1 MRIADS
7 LTEQLLKKADKKITN
22 EQIEELHK
30 QEVTEKKPLQDLAIK
45 DNLISEKELTK
56 LYADEIE
63 VPLIELNAKDIKKD
77 TLKLLPERIA
87 RQYHAVVFDIDQNE
101 TKLVAMED
109 PDDIQALNFLQKQL
123 GNNLRVYITTASQLQ
138 AALDQYRENGSIGT
152 ELTKVISGE
161 DEADES
167 EEPGEEDL
175 AEDSPIAQT
184 VNLIIEYGIK
194 STASDIHIEPR
205 ESTVVVRYRIDGILR
220 EVNKLPR
227 KMLGALVSRIKILSN
242 LKIDEHRAPQDGRFK
257 VQVAGNLYALRVSIL
272 PIVDGE
278 KVVMRILNESN
289 KAAGFPELGF
299 WGKALE
305 TMQHAIVQPH
315 GMILVTG
322 PTGSGKST
330 TLFCVLSLLNTP
342 NVNISTVED
351 PVEYRIPG
359 VNQTQVNPIA
369 GMTFTNGLRAL
380 LRQDPNVIM
389 VGEIRDG
396 ETAELA
402 VQAALTGHLVLST
415 LHTNNAATS
424 LPRLLEMKIEPF
436 LIASTVRAVVGQR
449 LVRRLCIECKETYAP
464 DATELQ
470 HLEKVF
476 HLEGTMSLK
485 HINELEQ
492 LALDGG
498 IGRPSQV
505 VGKTAKDQASAE
517 LSTSPTTIKRLF
529 KAHEDG
535 CAACNHTGYKGRLGI
550 YEVIH
555 NSEPIQK
562 LIVGNGTSEA
572 IQTTAIQEGML
583 TMQLDGFIKALRG
596 ETSIEEI
603 LRVTSE
609 D

>member
-7 LTEQLLKKADKKITN
+7 LTEQLLKKAEKKITN
-22 EQIEELHK
+22 DQIAELHK

-63 VPLIELNAKDIKKD
+63 VPLIELNAKDIKRD
-77 TLKLLPERIA
+77 TLQLLPERIA
-87 RQYHAVVFDIDQNE
+87 RQYHAVVFDIDQNK

-123 GNNLRVYITTASQLQ
+123 GNNLRVYITTASQIQ
-138 AALDQYRENGSIGT
+138 AALDQYREDGSIGT

-161 DEADES
+161 EDEES

-184 VNLIIEYGIK
+184 VNLIIEYGVK

-205 ESTVVVRYRIDGILR
+205 ESIVVVRYRIDGILR

-257 VQVAGNLYALRVSIL
+257 VQVGGNLFAIRVSVL

-289 KAAGFPELGF
+289 KAAGFAELGF
-299 WGKALE
+299 WGTALE

-330 TLFCVLSLLNTP
+330 SLFCILSLLNTP

-369 GMTFTNGLRAL
+369 GMTFSNGLRAL
-380 LRQDPNVIM
+380 LRQDPNIIM

-402 VQAALTGHLVLST
+402 VQAALTGHLVFST

-424 LPRLLEMKIEPF
+424 LPRLLEMNIEPF
-436 LIASTVRAVVGQR
+436 LIASTVRVVIGQR
-449 LVRRLCIECKETYAP
+449 LVRRLCVDCKESYTP
-464 DATELQ
+464 DAAELQ
-470 HLEKVF
+470 HLEKAF
-476 HLEGTMSLK
+476 HLDGNMNLK
-485 HINELEQ
+485 HVNELEQ
-492 LALDGG
+492 QALEGG
-498 IGRPSQV
+498 IGKPNAATKNDKANQ
-505 VGKTAKDQASAE
+505 SAE
-517 LSTSPTTIKRLF
+517 LSTSSSTIKRLW

-535 CAACNHTGYKGRLGI
+535 CAACNHTGYKGRLGV
-550 YEVIH
+550 YEVLH
-555 NSEPIQK
+555 NSDAIQK
-562 LIVGNGTSEA
+562 MIVTNGTSEA
-572 IQTTAIQEGML
+572 IEDTAIQEGML
-583 TMQLDGFIKALRG
+583 TMQHDGFIKALRG

-603 LRVTSE
+603 LRATAE